1 MENLIVIRFGAIA
14 AWIAMTVL
22 FSFAAWQVVQA
33 TEGETT
39 DVPSAPVVMASGLTT
54 TTTDPTTSTIPVET
68 TNASLETTSTLGP
81 STTVSSSPTASTG
94 DDTTQTTEASTQTTS
109 PSQNQNTRVI
119 ETEAGT
125 VSVSFADGGVHFRG
139 ASPTIG
145 WSVEVDHFGPD
156 EVDVKFERNEES
168 VDVKVEWEDGEW
180 QVEIGRESEQSE
192 SGSDD

>member
-1 MENLIVIRFGAIA
+1 MKNLTVIRFGAIA

-39 DVPSAPVVMASGLTT
+39 DAPSAPVVMASGLTT
-54 TTTDPTTSTIPVET
+54 TTTDPNTTTSAIPVET
-68 TNASLETTSTLGP
+68 TNASLDTTISATST
-81 STTVSSSPTASTG
+81 TTSSSPTG
-94 DDTTQTTEASTQTTS
+94 NGTTQTTEASTQTTP
-109 PSQNQNTRVI
+109 PSQNPNTRVI

-125 VSVSFADGGVHFRG
+125 VSVSFAGREVHFRG

-156 EVDVKFERNEES
+156 EVDVKFERDEES
-168 VDVKVEWEDGEW
+168 VEVQVEWEDGEL
-180 QVEIGRESEQSE
+180 QVEISRESEQSE